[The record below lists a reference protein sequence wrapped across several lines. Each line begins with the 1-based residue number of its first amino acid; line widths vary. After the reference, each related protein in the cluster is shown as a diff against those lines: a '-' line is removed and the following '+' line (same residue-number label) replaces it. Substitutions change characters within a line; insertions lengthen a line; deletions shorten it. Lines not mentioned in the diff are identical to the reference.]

1 MAERE
6 RDSQQE
12 LKTAHPLLMRY
23 ARVLAAHPA
32 RIVASSVLCAAV
44 MAWVAIGWLSLDAN
58 TDSLIRSDRPFM
70 VDYRAFLKEFGDL
83 EYVYVAVDGHGD
95 SSAARQAVDDLVPRL
110 RAIESLEEIHA
121 TVSAQEQW
129 RMAPRAMSDRE
140 LDALVGAAAAF
151 PALGAGSAAPVA
163 AEAEAMLRTLGEE
176 GLALSA
182 EQRRALGGGAL
193 LLVDTLT
200 GQGDAAMLGA
210 ARQPEYLVSPSGR
223 MLFVEIL
230 PRKEFAAL
238 ETIEGSLAEIRR
250 AIDETARLYGSV
262 EIGLTGKPVLQ
273 ADELATTNLD
283 MTRGTVIAAVLIAL
297 LTMWLLRTAI
307 PALLATLVLALAFA
321 DTYGAAAL
329 LVGRLNLLSLVF
341 MLVLVSA
348 GIDYG
353 IHFVARVTE
362 FKERMDAETAVARAI
377 ATNTIP
383 IWTGALTSAIVF
395 FTALLTDFGGLE
407 ELGVIA
413 GTGLILCALAMT
425 TTLPAATLL
434 VDRFRDRRGS
444 RQAPGVAARRPIR
457 WTGWVAAIRPGWM
470 LIACLGGLVL
480 FAACIPSL
488 RYESNLLR
496 LQAAS
501 LPSVAWEHRVLADSA
516 STSWFAGVIA
526 RSEEEIGEIA
536 GRASTEQTIESVRSV
551 LDIVKEDTPE
561 RVALRKA
568 LADSLAIASHGR
580 ATEPAAQQPLESQTF
595 DRIASSLRSLV
606 ALGGFAASPEEL
618 APLRKSA
625 AGAEELASA
634 LRDPGR
640 AAAAMSAAQSRV
652 ATARD
657 ALPAIG
663 DGARSG
669 LRESL
674 PAALRARLVSPSGG
688 LLVSLIPRDDLWE
701 FDPLTEF
708 VAAIRRVS
716 PHATGVPI
724 TVYESLLDM
733 RSAFLLMSTLSLV
746 AIAVIVYLDFR
757 SVLATL
763 TCIVTLLVAMAWTL
777 GALSVLGISLN
788 LANFFGIPML
798 LGFGIDSSVH
808 LMHRARETG
817 DPRSLG
823 WTTRAV
829 VVSAATTIIG
839 FGTLLFAAH
848 RGLQSLGWLIVIGSV
863 ATIGSSVVLLPALL
877 HRHPRLMGLRRLPTE

>member
-1 MAERE
+1 MAERDGE
-6 RDSQQE
+6 PQQARD
-12 LKTAHPLLMRY
+12 TAHPLLMRY
-23 ARVLAAHPA
+23 ARLLAAHPLG
-32 RIVASSVLCAAV
+32 IVASSVLCAAV

-70 VDYRAFLKEFGDL
+70 VDYRAFLEEFGDL
-83 EYVYVAVDGHGD
+83 EYVYVAVDGRGD

-140 LDALVGAAAAF
+140 LPALEEASGAF
-151 PALGAGSAAPVA
+151 PALGAGSAATVA
-163 AEAEAMLRTLGEE
+163 AEAETMLRTLTEE
-176 GLALSA
+176 GLAQSP
-182 EQRRALGGGAL
+182 ERRRSLGGGAL

-210 ARQPEYLVSPSGR
+210 AREPEYLASPSGR

-238 ETIEGSLAEIRR
+238 ETIEGSLVEIRR
-250 AIDETARLYGSV
+250 AIDETARLHGSV

-297 LTMWLLRTAI
+297 LTMWLLRSAI

-353 IHFVARVTE
+353 IHFIARVTE

-444 RQAPGVAARRPIR
+444 RQAPRVAARRPIR

-480 FAACIPSL
+480 FAACIPAL
-488 RYESNLLR
+488 RYENNLLR
-496 LQAAS
+496 LQADS

-526 RSEEEIGEIA
+526 RSEAEVEEIAQRA
-536 GRASTEQTIESVRSV
+536 GAENAIESVRSV
-551 LDIVKEDTPE
+551 LDIVKRDTPK
-561 RVALRKA
+561 RVTLRKA
-568 LADSLAIASHGR
+568 LADSLAIDSRGPVTDRGA
-580 ATEPAAQQPLESQTF
+580 AAALEPETI
-595 DRIASSLRSLV
+595 DRIASSLRSLA
-606 ALGGFAASPEEL
+606 ALGAFAASPEEL
-618 APLRKSA
+618 ASLKKSA

-634 LRDPGR
+634 LRDPER
-640 AAAAMSAAQSRV
+640 AAAAMSAAQSRL
-652 ATARD
+652 ATARE
-657 ALPAIG
+657 ALHAIG
-663 DGARSG
+663 DGAGEG

-688 LLVSLIPRDDLWE
+688 LLVSLIPRNDLWE